1 MKRILCVLLALLM
14 LCSLA
19 ACAEKTPA
27 GSEPGVTEQN
37 EKTLDVVATVF
48 PIYDWTRE
56 LTAGAQ
62 NVNMTLLLDT
72 GVDLHSFQPTM
83 DDILKISGCDV
94 FIYVGGESDKWVDD
108 ALKQARNKDMVA
120 LDLMEILGENVKEEE
135 FIEGMQKPEEEEEEE
150 EDGVEY
156 DEHIWLSLKNAS
168 LLCDKIA
175 EALAGAD
182 AENAALYRKNA
193 DAYIEKLNAL
203 DAEYAAAVAAAPNKT
218 MVFGD
223 RFPFRYLTA
232 DYGITYYA
240 AFLGCSA
247 ESEASFETI
256 GFLSKKLSELGL
268 THIVALESSDG
279 KLAKTIVQNSDTPDA
294 EIVTMDSLQSATLD
308 DAAAG
313 TTYLSVMEKDLEA
326 LKTAL
331 S

>member
-1 MKRILCVLLALLM
+1 MKKILCALLALLM
-14 LCSLA
+14 ICSLA
-19 ACAEKTPA
+19 ACGEKTPSA
-27 GSEPGVTEQN
+27 DPGATQAAETEG
-37 EKTLDVVATVF
+37 LDIVATVF
-48 PIYDWTRE
+48 PIYDWVRE
-56 LTAGAQ
+56 LTAGSDGAAL
-62 NVNMTLLLDT
+62 TLLLDT

-83 DDILKISGCDV
+83 DDILKISNCDV

-108 ALKQARNKDMVA
+108 ALNQKKNENMVV
-120 LDLMEILGENVKEEE
+120 LDLMEILGENAKEEE
-135 FIEGMQKPEEEEEEE
+135 FIEGMQKPEEDEEE

-168 LLCDKIA
+168 FLCNKIA

-182 AENAALYRKNA
+182 AENAALYRANA
-193 DAYIEKLNAL
+193 AAYSEKLNAL
-203 DAEYAAAVAAAPNKT
+203 DAEYAAAVEAAPNKT
-218 MVFGD
+218 LVFGD

-268 THIVALESSDG
+268 KHIVALESSDG
-279 KLAKTIVQNSDTPDA
+279 KLAKTIVQNSDAQDA

-313 TTYLSVMEKDLEA
+313 TTYLSVMEKNLEA

>member
-1 MKRILCVLLALLM
+1 MKKILCALLATAM
-14 LCSLA
+14 LFCLA
-19 ACAEKTPA
+19 ACGEKKPSTDPGTTQAAE
-27 GSEPGVTEQN
+27 N
-37 EKTLDVVATVF
+37 EGLDIVATVF
-48 PIYDWTRE
+48 PLYDWTRE
-56 LTAGAQ
+56 LTAGSGAEL
-62 NVNMTLLLDT
+62 TLLLDS

-83 DDILKISGCDV
+83 DDILKIANCDV

-108 ALKQARNKDMVA
+108 ALRQKKNDNMLV
-120 LDLMEILGENVKEEE
+120 LDLMDILGENAKEEE
-135 FIEGMQKPEEEEEEE
+135 FIEGMQEPEEEEEEE

-175 EALAGAD
+175 EALSSAD
-182 AENAALYRKNA
+182 ADNAALYRANA

-203 DAEYAAAVAAAPNKT
+203 DAEYAAAVDAAPNKT

-223 RFPFRYLTA
+223 RFPFRYMTA

-256 GFLSKKLSELGL
+256 SFLAGKLAELGL
-268 THIVALESSDG
+268 KHIVALESSDG
-279 KLAKTIVQNSDTPDA
+279 KLAKTIVTNSKA
-294 EIVTMDSLQSATLD
+294 ENVEIVTMDSLQSATLD
-308 DAAAG
+308 DAAGGA
-313 TTYLSVMEKDLEA
+313 TYLSVMEKNLEA
-326 LKTAL
+326 LKIAL